1 MFQNVNLAEL
11 QKIRRASRHQSVR
24 GACNGVMSM
33 EPFITTLLCCATMI
47 LVILAMRKD
56 SRAFDYHYVKL
67 PLLPE
72 QVKIAVLLNCPDL
85 RLHALGVP
93 QSGRRTHEPGDL
105 HF

>member
-1 MFQNVNLAEL
+1 M
-11 QKIRRASRHQSVR
+11 
-24 GACNGVMSM
+24 VMSI

-47 LVILAMRKD
+47 LVIL
-56 SRAFDYHYVKL
+56 YHYVKL

-93 QSGRRTHEPGDL
+93 H
-105 HF
+105 